1 LVFLKTRVTFKNKKN
16 EGNVNKILEAGW
28 SIVEGFLSDNYN
40 ENENDSYKDENFGAE
55 FSVDHVLN
63 SDKDIK

>member
-28 SIVEGFLSDNYN
+28 SFVEGFLSDNYN
-40 ENENDSYKDENFGAE
+40 ENEN
-55 FSVDHVLN
+55 
-63 SDKDIK
+63 